1 MLAEAVIIA
10 VAEVIKAIT
19 ELAKVMIEGQSPE
32 QRAKMWQWYI
42 DDVERWRSLLGLDK
56 PK

>member
-1 MLAEAVIIA
+1 MGEGVIIA
-10 VAEVIKAIT
+10 VTALVTAIT

-42 DDVERWRSLLGLDK
+42 DDVERWRSLIGLDK